1 MNRVQRYRAEK
12 ARGKASVIARLAVFG
27 IGKLIALML
36 GLSVAI
42 GLGSVHLIPLAVKAG
57 LAPPVADKLPYAGFV
72 AGALIG
78 LAAAI
83 SRAVMD
89 ALQIG
94 LAVPLALVAVAGSL
108 LAVISSALWTIA
120 YIDAFLVAAALLAVF
135 ALVAFVLDKL
145 LGTPRHDA

>member
-1 MNRVQRYRAEK
+1 MNRVQQYRAE
-12 ARGKASVIARLAVFG
+12 RVRRNVSIFARLAAFG
-27 IGKLIALML
+27 IGKLLALL
-36 GLSVAI
+36 FGLSVVV

-57 LAPPVADKLPYAGFV
+57 ISPPVADKLPYAGFV

-94 LAVPLALVAVAGSL
+94 LAIPLALMAVLGSL
-108 LAVISSALWTIA
+108 LAAISSALWAIA
-120 YIDAFLVAAALLAVF
+120 YIDSFLVVAGLMAIVAV
-135 ALVAFVLDKL
+135 VAFAFDQL
-145 LGTPRHDA
+145 LKIPPHDS